1 MNNVEAMTP
10 VQPGAY
16 KAVHKDKK
24 TGEFSTN
31 DVVAIVA
38 FRAEGGW
45 IEYEPVFLVDSGD
58 LRTPPKVG
66 AAMTAPC
73 EYYGMVR
80 SDEVEAEIA
89 KLRASQDPIAVVSA

>member
-10 VQPGAY
+10 VQPGSY
-16 KAVHKDKK
+16 KVLHKDAK
-24 TGEFSTN
+24 TGEFSTY

-45 IEYEPVFLVDSGD
+45 IEYEPVFLVGMGD
-58 LRTPPKVG
+58 LHTPPNE
-66 AAMTAPC
+66 AASLTKQF
-73 EYYGMVR
+73 EYYGMAR

-89 KLRASQDPIAVVSA
+89 RLKVAKPITL